1 MPKTPPNATKKTV
14 KEPRQL
20 KAGRYHSFRLQK
32 PIKTGGSTIPGAFK
46 LMRAAL
52 GVLIKNWK
60 VFGGIMLI
68 YSIFN
73 LLLVQSFNGTNGG
86 NTLDQT
92 KTNLE
97 SMNSGPFSS
106 ILSSAALFVYMA
118 SSSGNV
124 NSTTAGA
131 YQLVLTIVTSLALI
145 WALREVYAGKKIRIR
160 DGFYWGMYPLV
171 PFILVVSVALVQLLP
186 VVIGGFFYNSV
197 TQGIA
202 ASGPEMVLWIVLFA
216 MLALLSMFM
225 LAATLFALYIVCLP
239 NITPMVA
246 IHSAQE
252 LVRYR
257 RWTVIRKVLFLPAF
271 LLVVAALVI
280 VPLIFFA
287 PVVANVTFLFTTVI
301 GLPVIH
307 SYLYRLYRELL

>member
-1 MPKTPPNATKKTV
+1 MSKTPPSSAKKAV

-20 KAGRYHSFRLQK
+20 KAGKYRSFRLQK
-32 PIKTGGSTIPGAFK
+32 TIKTGESTIPGVFK
-46 LMRAAL
+46 LMRGAL
-52 GVLIKNWK
+52 GVLVKNWK
-60 VFGGIMLI
+60 VFGGVILI
-68 YSIFN
+68 YCVLN

-86 NTLDQT
+86 NSLDQT
-92 KTNLE
+92 KANLE

-131 YQLVLTIVTSLALI
+131 YQLMLTVITSLVLI
-145 WALREVYAGKKIRIR
+145 WVLREVYAGKKVRVR

-171 PFILVVSVALVQLLP
+171 PFILVVGLALVQLFP
-186 VVIGGFFYNSV
+186 VILGGYMYNMV

-202 ASGPEMVLWIVLFA
+202 ASGPEMALWVVLFA
-216 MLALLSMFM
+216 LLALLSMFM
-225 LAATLFALYIVCLP
+225 LAATLFAIYIVCLP
-239 NITPMVA
+239 NVTPMVA

-257 RWTVIRKVLFLPAF
+257 RWTVIRKVLFLPVF
-271 LLVVAALVI
+271 LLIVAALVI

-307 SYLYRLYRELL
+307 SYMYRLYRELL